1 MAYQVD
7 EYHQVIDRFFRIFLD
22 HEVLMQ
28 VMLQPKLIIIKNE
41 RVFN

>member
-7 EYHQVIDRFFRIFLD
+7 EFHQVIDHFFRIFLD

-28 VMLQPKLIIIKNE
+28 VMQKPKLIIIKKRE
-41 RVFN
+41 IFH